1 MATKHYL
8 TADFFTE
15 TAPKYRD
22 PPTAYNMKSTVAIAF
37 TILLVCCL
45 QIKECTT
52 APNATSSATTGND
65 TIATTPKTT
74 SLDNGSART
83 STAPLTF
90 IAITGVVAARLFAK

>member
-15 TAPKYRD
+15 TALKYRD
-22 PPTAYNMKSTVAIAF
+22 PPTAFNMKSTVAIAF
-37 TILLVCCL
+37 TILLMCCL

-52 APNATSSATTGND
+52 STTANSTATGSAT
-65 TIATTPKTT
+65 IAATPNTT